1 LTVYADTSFLVSL
14 YVTDRHSAESR
25 RRIVNCPQLWFTPVH
40 RVEWAHAIAQQI
52 FHRKMST
59 AEAQQI
65 YRHLEDDLAAGLW
78 LEVALPEMVFELCAD
93 LARRHGQRLGV
104 RTLDSLHV
112 ASALLLKAE
121 QFWTFNERQM
131 KLAEAEGL
139 KTS

>member
-1 LTVYADTSFLVSL
+1 MSD
-14 YVTDRHSAESR
+14 
-25 RRIVNCPQLWFTPVH
+25 CPQLWFTPVH
-40 RVEWAHAIAQQI
+40 RVEWAHAIAQQV

-59 AEAQQI
+59 AEAQQM
-65 YRHLEDDLAAGLW
+65 YRNLEDDLAAGLW
-78 LEVALPEMVFELCAD
+78 LEVTLPEMVFELCAD

-121 QFWTFNERQM
+121 QFWTFDERQM
-131 KLAEAEGL
+131 KLADAEDL